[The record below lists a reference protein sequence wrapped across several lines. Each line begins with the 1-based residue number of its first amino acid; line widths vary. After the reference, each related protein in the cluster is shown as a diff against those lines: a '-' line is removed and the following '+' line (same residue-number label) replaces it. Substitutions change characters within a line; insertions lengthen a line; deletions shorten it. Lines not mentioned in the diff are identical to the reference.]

1 MSNICQISGKRTIV
15 GNNVSHANNRTKRK
29 FYPNLFKKR
38 FFLEDEN
45 RWIDLRVSANGIK
58 TITKIGLKEALK
70 KAQAKGF
77 YQNLLI

>member
-1 MSNICQISGKRTIV
+1 MSNICQITGKRTIV

-29 FYPNLFKKR
+29 FYPNLFRKR

-58 TITKIGLKEALK
+58 TITKLGLKEALK
-70 KAQAKGF
+70 KAQSKG
-77 YQNLLI
+77 YIRTY

>member
-38 FFLEDEN
+38 FFLEGEN

-77 YQNLLI
+77 IKTY

>member
-77 YQNLLI
+77 IKTY